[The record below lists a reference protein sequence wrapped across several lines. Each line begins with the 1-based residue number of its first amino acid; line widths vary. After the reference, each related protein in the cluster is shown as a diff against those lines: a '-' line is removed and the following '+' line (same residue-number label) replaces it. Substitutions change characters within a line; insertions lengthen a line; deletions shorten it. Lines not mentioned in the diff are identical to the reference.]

1 MLMHILKK
9 DIKRKK
15 TMNIIMLLFIILAS
29 MFVASGLN
37 NVITISNGTD
47 YFFKVAGMGDYI
59 ATRKNSVDINEN
71 FETILSSIP
80 EAKSYRIEEVTYTSK
95 ESFKKED
102 GTKIKYD
109 NTILIQSLEDSA
121 LNFFYSDNTI
131 AKTVKEGHFYSS
143 NKFASLNNIKVGDKV
158 VINGDNDFHF
168 TVTYDGS
175 LKDALF
181 GSDMISNA
189 RIFLSKTD
197 YLNYREN
204 GVSNVGS
211 IGEIAY
217 IDTDD
222 INALDVEISK
232 KCSTLLFA
240 RPQSVIKMAYVMNMI
255 VAFITL
261 ILSVCL
267 IIVSF
272 VILRFTISFT
282 ITEEYREIG
291 VMKAIGIRNAK
302 IRSLYVVKYL
312 VIALVGS
319 LVGFALSFPFGALL
333 LKSVTEAMVL
343 GSTLGI
349 WPNILGSSAV
359 IISILGFAYLAT
371 GVVKKATPIDAI
383 RNGQTGE
390 RFKKKAKLKLANS
403 KTNNAI
409 FMATNDVLSSKKKY
423 LTIASIFALCTAFVL
438 VLTNTVTTM
447 KSDNLIDSFAAPSD
461 LYYKDEEKLM
471 SFMSEGGDEKLE
483 EYITKTEQD
492 LKDLGMPGKVFVDA
506 QFIFKVTSA
515 GEEYS
520 ISCQQGKHTTTDMY
534 SYTQGTAPKNM
545 YEIAITPIIS
555 KKINAHI
562 GDTITVDYGDGPVDV
577 IVTAYFN
584 SMNLLG
590 EVARIHE
597 DVPTSVK
604 NTTSWMMMQIN
615 FDDHPSGKVL
625 KDRKAKLIEYL
636 DGKEVLLPW
645 EFQVDCI
652 SVVPTMEV
660 VQKLLL
666 AITLLVVVLVVVLM
680 ERSFIS
686 NEKSEIAILKAIGF
700 KDRRI
705 ILYHVLRFA
714 IVTVF
719 AVILAAAL
727 SIPLTYL
734 TISPIFGMMG
744 MTNMTYTIDPIQLF
758 VIYPLIILSATALV
772 AFVTALYTKTIK
784 SSDTASIE

>member
-1 MLMHILKK
+1 
-9 DIKRKK
+9 
-15 TMNIIMLLFIILAS
+15 MLLFIILAS

-47 YFFKVAGMGDYI
+47 YFFDTAGMGDYI
-59 ATRKNSVDINEN
+59 ATRKNSEGVTED
-71 FETILSSIP
+71 FDSILKTIP
-80 EAKSYRIEEVTYTSK
+80 EAKSYRIEEVVYTSK
-95 ESFKKED
+95 DPLKKSTGE
-102 GTKIKYD
+102 KIKYD
-109 NTILIQSLEDSA
+109 NTILIQSLEDSG
-121 LNFFYSDNTI
+121 LRFFHQDNSVATS
-131 AKTVKEGHFYSS
+131 VQQGHFYSS
-143 NKFASLNNIKVGDKV
+143 NKFASTNNFKVGDKL
-158 VINGDNDFHF
+158 VITGDNDYSL
-168 TVTYDGS
+168 TVTYDGD

-189 RIFLSKTD
+189 RIYLSRTD
-197 YLNYREN
+197 YEDYRDN
-204 GVSNVGS
+204 GIAHAGS

-217 IDTDD
+217 IDTD
-222 INALDVEISK
+222 NVNTLDVELSK
-232 KCSTLLFA
+232 KCSNLLFA
-240 RPQSVIKMAYVMNMI
+240 RPRSVIKMAYVMNMI

-261 ILSVCL
+261 ILSICL

-272 VILRFTISFT
+272 VILKFTISFT

-291 VMKAIGIRNAK
+291 VMKAIGIRNSK

-312 VIALVGS
+312 AIAIVGS
-319 LVGFALSFPFGALL
+319 LIGLGLSFPFGSLL
-333 LKSVTEAMVL
+333 LSSVTKTMVL
-343 GSTLGI
+343 GNSLGF
-349 WPNILGSSAV
+349 WLNILGSLAV
-359 IISILGFAYLAT
+359 ILSILGFAYFAT

-390 RFKKKAKLKLANS
+390 RFKKKAKLKLSNS
-403 KTNNAI
+403 RTNNAI
-409 FMATNDVLSSKKKY
+409 FMAANDVLSSKKKY
-423 LTIASIFALCTAFVL
+423 ITIAAIFALCASFVL

-447 KSDNLIDSFAAPSD
+447 KSDNLIESFCARSD

-483 EYITKTEQD
+483 EYIAKTEKD
-492 LKDLGMPGKVFVDA
+492 LKDMGMPGKVFVDA
-506 QFIFKVTSA
+506 QFIFKAISG

-520 ISCQQGKHTTTDMY
+520 LSCQQGKHTTTDMY
-534 SYTQGTAPKNM
+534 AYTEGTAPRNM
-545 YEIAITPIIS
+545 YEIAITKIIS
-555 KKINAHI
+555 QKINAHI
-562 GDTITVDYGDGPVDV
+562 GDTVTIDYGTGPVDTV
-577 IVTAYFN
+577 VTAYFT

-597 DVPTSVK
+597 DAPTSLK
-604 NTTSWMMMQIN
+604 NSTSWMMMQVN
-615 FDDHPSGKVL
+615 FDDHPTGNVL
-625 KDRKAKLIEYL
+625 KERKQKLIDYL

-666 AITLLVVVLVVVLM
+666 AITLIVVVLVVVLM

-686 NEKSEIAILKAIGF
+686 DEKSEIAILKAVGF

-714 IVTVF
+714 IVTAT
-719 AVILAAAL
+719 AVIIAAAL

-744 MTNMTYTIDPIQLF
+744 MSNMTFTIDAVQIF
-758 VIYPLIILSATALV
+758 VLYPLIILGATLLI
-772 AFVTALYTKTIK
+772 AFITALYTKTIK

>member
-1 MLMHILKK
+1 
-9 DIKRKK
+9 
-15 TMNIIMLLFIILAS
+15 MLLFIILAS

-37 NVITISNGTD
+37 NVITIANGTD
-47 YFFKVAGMGDYI
+47 YFFNIAGMGDYI
-59 ATRKNSVDINEN
+59 ATRKNSEGVSED
-71 FETILSSIP
+71 FKTILSTIP
-80 EAKSYRIEEVTYTSK
+80 AAKSYRIEEVIYTSK
-95 ESFKKED
+95 DSFKKANGER
-102 GTKIKYD
+102 IKYD
-109 NTILIQSLEDSA
+109 NTILIQGLEDSGF
-121 LNFFYSDNTI
+121 NFFNENNTI
-131 AKTVKEGHFYSS
+131 TSYVEKGHFYSS
-143 NKFASLNNIKVGDKV
+143 NKFASDNNIKVGDQL
-158 VINGDNDFHF
+158 VISGDNDYQL
-168 TVTYDGS
+168 TVTYDGT

-189 RIFLSKTD
+189 RILLNITD
-197 YLNYREN
+197 YINYRDN
-204 GVSNVGS
+204 GVSHVGN

-217 IDTDD
+217 IDSDD
-222 INALDVEISK
+222 INTLDVELSK
-232 KCSTLLFA
+232 KCTNLLFA
-240 RPQSVIKMAYVMNMI
+240 KPKSVIKTAYVMNMI

-272 VILRFTISFT
+272 VILKFTISFT

-291 VMKAIGIRNAK
+291 VMKAIGIKNNQIK
-302 IRSLYVVKYL
+302 SLYLVKYL
-312 VIALVGS
+312 AIAVLGS
-319 LVGFALSFPFGALL
+319 LIGLGLSFPFGSLL
-333 LKSVTEAMVL
+333 LKSVTESMVL
-343 GSTLGI
+343 GNSLGI
-349 WPNILGSSAV
+349 WPNILGSLV
-359 IISILGFAYLAT
+359 VVLSILGFAYLAA

-390 RFKKKAKLKLANS
+390 RFKKKSKLRLSRS
-403 KTNNAI
+403 KTNSVA
-409 FMATNDVLSSKKKY
+409 FMACNDVLSNKRKY
-423 LTIASIFALCTAFVL
+423 ITIASIFALCTAFVL

-447 KSDNLIDSFAAPSD
+447 KSDNLIDSFCARSD
-461 LYYKDEEKLM
+461 LYYKDEESLM
-471 SFMSEGGDEKLE
+471 SFMSEGGDERLE
-483 EYITKTEQD
+483 EYITKTE
-492 LKDLGMPGKVFVDA
+492 KDLADMGMPGKVFVDA
-506 QFIFKVTSA
+506 QFIFEVTSG

-534 SYTQGTAPKNM
+534 AYIEGTAPQNM
-545 YEIAITPIIS
+545 YEIAITPIIA

-562 GDTITVDYGDGPVDV
+562 GDTVTIDYGTGPVDTV
-577 IVTAYFN
+577 VTAYFT

-597 DVPTSVK
+597 DAPTSLK
-604 NTTSWMMMQIN
+604 NSTSWMMMQIN
-615 FDDHPSGKVL
+615 FDDHPSNKVL
-625 KDRKAKLIEYL
+625 KERKEKLIEYL
-636 DGKEVLLPW
+636 DGKEVLLAW

-666 AITLLVVVLVVVLM
+666 AITLVVVILVVVLM

-686 NEKSEIAILKAIGF
+686 DEKSEIAILKAVGF

-714 IVTVF
+714 IVTLF

-744 MTNMTYTIDPIQLF
+744 MSNMTYAIDGLQLF
-758 VIYPLIILSATALV
+758 VIYPSIILGVTLLI

>member
-1 MLMHILKK
+1 
-9 DIKRKK
+9 
-15 TMNIIMLLFIILAS
+15 MLLFIILAS

-47 YFFKVAGMGDYI
+47 YFFDTAGLGDYI
-59 ATRKNSVDINEN
+59 ATRKNAEGVNED
-71 FETILSSIP
+71 FETILSTIP
-80 EAKSYRIEEVTYTSK
+80 EAKSYRIEEAVYTSK
-95 ESFKKED
+95 DSFKKPNGE
-102 GTKIKYD
+102 KIKYD
-109 NTILIQSLEDSA
+109 NTILIQSLEDSG
-121 LNFFYSDNTI
+121 LNFFYTDNTP
-131 AKTVKEGHFYSS
+131 AKKVEKGHFYVS
-143 NKFASLNNIKVGDKV
+143 NKFASLNNIKVGDQL
-158 VINGDNDFHF
+158 VINGDNDYSL
-168 TVTYDGS
+168 TVTYEGT

-189 RIFLSKTD
+189 RIYLSRED
-197 YLNYREN
+197 YNDYRDN
-204 GVSNVGS
+204 GVAHAGN

-222 INALDVEISK
+222 IQTLDVELSK
-232 KCSTLLFA
+232 KCSNLLFA
-240 RPQSVIKMAYVMNMI
+240 RPRSVIKMAYVMNMI

-272 VILRFTISFT
+272 VILKFTISFT
-282 ITEEYREIG
+282 ISEEYREIG
-291 VMKAIGIRNAK
+291 VMKAIGIKNNK
-302 IRSLYVVKYL
+302 IRVLYVIKYL
-312 VIALVGS
+312 AIALVGS
-319 LVGFALSFPFGALL
+319 LVGFGLSFPFGSLL
-333 LKSVTEAMVL
+333 LKSVTESMVL
-343 GSTLGI
+343 GNSLGA
-349 WPNILGSSAV
+349 WPNILGSLAV

-390 RFKKKAKLKLANS
+390 RFKKKSKLKLSHS
-403 KTNNAI
+403 KTNTVG
-409 FMATNDVLSSKKKY
+409 FMAVNDVLSSKKKY
-423 LTIASIFALCTAFVL
+423 LTIASVFALCTAFVL

-471 SFMSEGGDEKLE
+471 SFMSDGGNERLD
-483 EYITKTEQD
+483 EYIADTEKD

-506 QFIFKVTSA
+506 QFIFKITSG

-534 SYTQGTAPKNM
+534 TYTKGTAPKNM
-545 YEIAITPIIS
+545 YEIAITPIIA
-555 KKINAHI
+555 KKIKASI
-562 GDTITVDYGDGPVDV
+562 GDTITIDYGTGPVDAT
-577 IVTAYFN
+577 ITAYYN

-590 EVARIHE
+590 EVVRIHE
-597 DVPTSVK
+597 DAPTDLK
-604 NTTSWMMMQIN
+604 NSTSWMMMQIN
-615 FDDHPSGKVL
+615 FDDHPTGKTL
-625 KDRKAKLIEYL
+625 KKYKEKLIEYL
-636 DGKEVLLPW
+636 DGKEVLLPN
-645 EFQVDCI
+645 EFQMDCI

-666 AITLLVVVLVVVLM
+666 AITLIVVILVVVLM

-705 ILYHVLRFA
+705 ILYHVLRFL
-714 IVTVF
+714 IVTLF
-719 AVILAAAL
+719 AVILAGAV

-744 MTNMTYTIDPIQLF
+744 MTNMTFTIDAVQIF
-758 VIYPLIILSATALV
+758 VIYPLIILGATLLI
-772 AFVTALYTKTIK
+772 AFITALYTKTIK

>member
-1 MLMHILKK
+1 
-9 DIKRKK
+9 
-15 TMNIIMLLFIILAS
+15 MLLFIILAS

-47 YFFKVAGMGDYI
+47 YFFNTAGLGDYI
-59 ATRKNSVDINEN
+59 ATRKNAEGVNED
-71 FETILSSIP
+71 FETILSTIP
-80 EAKSYRIEEVTYTSK
+80 EAKSYRIEEAVYTSK
-95 ESFKKED
+95 DSFKKPNGE
-102 GTKIKYD
+102 KIKYD
-109 NTILIQSLEDSA
+109 NTILIQSLEDSG
-121 LNFFYSDNTI
+121 LNFFYTDNTP
-131 AKTVKEGHFYSS
+131 AKKVEKGHFYVS
-143 NKFASLNNIKVGDKV
+143 NKFASLNNIKVSGQL
-158 VINGDNDFHF
+158 VINGDNDYSL
-168 TVTYDGS
+168 TVTYEGT

-189 RIFLSKTD
+189 RIYLSRED
-197 YLNYREN
+197 YNDYRDN
-204 GVSNVGS
+204 GVAHAGN

-222 INALDVEISK
+222 IQTLDVELSK
-232 KCSTLLFA
+232 KCSNLLFA
-240 RPQSVIKMAYVMNMI
+240 RPRSVIKMAYVMNMI

-272 VILRFTISFT
+272 VILKFTISFT
-282 ITEEYREIG
+282 ISEEYREIG
-291 VMKAIGIRNAK
+291 VMKAIGIKNNK
-302 IRSLYVVKYL
+302 IRVLYVIKYL
-312 VIALVGS
+312 AIALVGS
-319 LVGFALSFPFGALL
+319 LVGFGLSFPFGSLL
-333 LKSVTEAMVL
+333 LKSVTESMVL
-343 GSTLGI
+343 GNSLGA
-349 WPNILGSSAV
+349 WPNILGSLAV
-359 IISILGFAYLAT
+359 IVSILGFAYLAT

-390 RFKKKAKLKLANS
+390 RFKKKSKLKLSHS
-403 KTNNAI
+403 KTNTVG
-409 FMATNDVLSSKKKY
+409 FMAVNDVLSSKKKY
-423 LTIASIFALCTAFVL
+423 LTIASVFALCTAFVL

-471 SFMSEGGDEKLE
+471 SFMSDGGNERLD
-483 EYITKTEQD
+483 EYIADTEKD

-506 QFIFKVTSA
+506 QFIFKITSG

-534 SYTQGTAPKNM
+534 TYTKGTAPKNM
-545 YEIAITPIIS
+545 YEIAITPIIA
-555 KKINAHI
+555 KKINASI
-562 GDTITVDYGDGPVDV
+562 GDTITIDYGTGPVDAT
-577 IVTAYFN
+577 VTAYYN

-590 EVARIHE
+590 EVVRIHE
-597 DVPTSVK
+597 DAPTDLK
-604 NTTSWMMMQIN
+604 NSTSWMMMQIN
-615 FDDHPSGKVL
+615 FDDHPTGKTL
-625 KDRKAKLIEYL
+625 KKYKEKLIEYL
-636 DGKEVLLPW
+636 DGKEVLLPN
-645 EFQVDCI
+645 EFQMDCI

-666 AITLLVVVLVVVLM
+666 AITLIVVILVVVLM

-705 ILYHVLRFA
+705 ILYHVLRFL
-714 IVTVF
+714 IVTLF
-719 AVILAAAL
+719 AVILAGAV

-744 MTNMTYTIDPIQLF
+744 MTNMTFTIDAVQIF
-758 VIYPLIILSATALV
+758 VIYPLIILGATLLI
-772 AFVTALYTKTIK
+772 AFITALYTKTIK

>member
-1 MLMHILKK
+1 MLFHILKK
-9 DIKRKK
+9 DIRRKK

-37 NVITISNGTD
+37 NVITIANGTD

-59 ATRKNSVDINEN
+59 ATRKNTEGVEEH
-71 FETILSSIP
+71 FETILSEIP
-80 EAKSYRIEEVTYTSK
+80 AAKSYRIEEVTYTSK
-95 ESFKKED
+95 DSFKKASGER
-102 GTKIKYD
+102 IKYD
-109 NTILIQSLEDSA
+109 NTILIQSLEDSG
-121 LNFFYSDNTI
+121 LNFFKSDNTI
-131 AKTVKEGHFYSS
+131 ASYVEVGHFYAT
-143 NKFASLNNIKVGDKV
+143 NKFASNNNLKVGDQI
-158 VINGDNDFHF
+158 VITGDNDYQI
-168 TVTYDGS
+168 TVSYDGT

-189 RIFLSKTD
+189 RILLSKTD
-197 YLNYREN
+197 YTNFRDN
-204 GVSNVGS
+204 GVTHAGS

-217 IDTDD
+217 IDAND
-222 INALDVEISK
+222 INTLDVELAK
-232 KCSTLLFA
+232 KCSNILFA
-240 RPQSVIKMAYVMNMI
+240 RPKSTIKMAYVMNMI

-272 VILRFTISFT
+272 VILKFTISFT

-291 VMKAIGIRNAK
+291 VMKAIGITNNK
-302 IRSLYVVKYL
+302 IKSLYLVKYL
-312 VIALVGS
+312 AIAVLGS
-319 LVGFALSFPFGALL
+319 LIGLGLSFPFGSLL
-333 LKSVTEAMVL
+333 LKSVTESMVL
-343 GSTLGI
+343 GNSLGF
-349 WPNILGSSAV
+349 WPNILGSLV
-359 IISILGFAYLAT
+359 VVLSILGFAYLAT
-371 GVVKKATPIDAI
+371 GIVKKATPVDAI
-383 RNGQTGE
+383 RSGQTGE
-390 RFKKKAKLKLANS
+390 RFKKKSKLKLSNS
-403 KTNNAI
+403 KTNSVM
-409 FMATNDVLSSKKKY
+409 FMAANDVLSSKKKY
-423 LTIASIFALCTAFVL
+423 ISIAAVFALCTAFVL

-447 KSDNLIDSFAAPSD
+447 KSDNLIDSFCARSD

-471 SFMSEGGDEKLE
+471 SFMSEDGDERLE
-483 EYITKTEQD
+483 EYITKTEKD
-492 LKDLGMPGKVFVDA
+492 LKDMGMPGKVFVDA
-506 QFIFKVTSA
+506 QFILKVTSG

-520 ISCQQGKHTTTDMY
+520 ISAQQGKHTTTDMY
-534 SYTQGTAPKNM
+534 VYSEGTAPQSI

-562 GDTITVDYGDGPVDV
+562 GDTITVDYGTGPVDTV
-577 IVTAYFN
+577 VTAYFS

-590 EVARIHE
+590 EVMRIHE
-597 DVPTSVK
+597 DAPTSLK
-604 NTTSWMMMQIN
+604 NSTSWMMMQVN
-615 FDDHPSGKVL
+615 FDDHPTGKLL
-625 KDRKAKLIEYL
+625 KERKQKLIDYL

-652 SVVPTMEV
+652 SVVPTMEL

-666 AITLLVVVLVVVLM
+666 AITLVVIILVVVLM

-686 NEKSEIAILKAIGF
+686 DEKSEIAILKAVGF

-714 IVTVF
+714 IVTLF
-719 AVILAAAL
+719 AVILAGAL

-744 MTNMTYTIDPIQLF
+744 MSNMTYTISPLQIF
-758 VIYPLIILSATALV
+758 VMYPLIIVGATLLI
-772 AFVTALYTKTIK
+772 AFITALYTKTIK